1 MASSKPSWLKKK
13 HSAPGNYIF
22 TRHLLKDLNINTVCD
37 EAHCPNRNDC
47 FGDKNAT
54 FLLLGKYCTRNCL
67 FCSIEHDMSKLH
79 IDELEPQRIALAVQ
93 RMQLKYVVLTSV
105 TRDDLEDG
113 GAGMFIRTVEEIRK
127 LMNDIKIEVLIP
139 DFNGNLKPL
148 QDILDI
154 KPAILNHNIEMI
166 KELYPIYRPYSS
178 YFRSLELLSNAN
190 SISEIPVKTGFMVG
204 LGESKEQ
211 IESLLED
218 IHECGVDILTIGQY
232 IAPTSF
238 HARPV
243 RYYHPAEFD
252 ELKQIANDSGIRH
265 VLSGPF
271 VRSSFKAYDT
281 YMNLNKSDMEMLEK
295 EKQ

>member
-1 MASSKPSWLKKK
+1 MALSKPSWLKKA
-13 HSAPGNYIF
+13 HSEPGNYIF

-54 FLLLGKYCTRNCL
+54 FLLLGQYCTRNCL
-67 FCSIEHDMSKLH
+67 FCSIEHDSSRLCTDDM
-79 IDELEPQRIALAVQ
+79 EPQRVALAVQ

-105 TRDDLEDG
+105 TRDDLDDG

-127 LMNDIKIEVLIP
+127 IMNNIEIEVLIP
-139 DFNGNLKPL
+139 DFNGNLKSL

-178 YFRSLELLSNAN
+178 YFRSLELLRNAN
-190 SISEIPVKTGFMVG
+190 SYSEIPVKTGFMVG
-204 LGESKEQ
+204 LGENMEQ
-211 IESLLED
+211 IESLIED
-218 IHECGVDILTIGQY
+218 ICECGVDILTIGQY
-232 IAPTSF
+232 IAPTSY
-238 HARPV
+238 HAKPV
-243 RYYHPAEFD
+243 RYYHPSEFD
-252 ELKQIANDSGIRH
+252 EMRQMAYDAGIKH

-271 VRSSFKAYDT
+271 VRSSYKAYET
-281 YMNLNKSDMEMLEK
+281 YLNIDKPDMEMLEK
-295 EKQ
+295 E